1 MLYASMYTHHLSFSL
16 HHSLCEFKVG
26 SEDETFLTLDP
37 RRNKA
42 SSSSAASASSLS
54 TSEPKGGRTPYRDVI
69 VFMIG
74 GGSYSE
80 YQRIQEYC
88 TSHPDRTVTYG
99 SAELINGESFLRQL
113 GSL

>member
-1 MLYASMYTHHLSFSL
+1 MYTHHL
-16 HHSLCEFKVG
+16 HYSLCEFKVG

-42 SSSSAASASSLS
+42 SSSSSAAASSS
-54 TSEPKGGRTPYRDVI
+54 SEPKGGRTPYRDVI